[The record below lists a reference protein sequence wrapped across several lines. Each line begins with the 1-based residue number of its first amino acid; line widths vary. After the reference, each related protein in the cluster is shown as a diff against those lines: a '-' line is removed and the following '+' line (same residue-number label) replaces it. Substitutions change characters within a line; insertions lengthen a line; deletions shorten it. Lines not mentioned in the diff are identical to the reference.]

1 MPVAE
6 YQPQTLP
13 ELPYAA
19 ASGDVRAIYDALAA
33 ALGVRLVNLV
43 YRHLATVP
51 GCLEWAWAT
60 VGADF
65 LAGRFADRSMP
76 MAAIVSGGRADPGAP
91 ISLAACG
98 LSAAEAEAAI
108 HTVDAYNRANPMN
121 ALSLRVVARALAA
134 GRAAGPFRRPDIRR
148 PESDASA
155 LVELL
160 PIAPLDGLP
169 GATVEHLLLLARQ
182 AAGPETRIVPSLFRH
197 FTPWPMLL
205 AAISDRLAPL
215 ARADVLGP
223 LAARVSD
230 EASRIG
236 DAMFDA
242 LPPSGPGAVLPPAEA
257 RAALAET
264 VAAFPPAI
272 CRMIVVG
279 AMLRS
284 ILRP

>member
-1 MPVAE
+1 MAE
-6 YQPQTLP
+6 NQPQSLP
-13 ELPYAA
+13 ELPYDG
-19 ASGDVRAIYDALAA
+19 ASGEVRAIYDALAA

-65 LAGRFADRSMP
+65 LAGRFAVRSAP
-76 MAAIVSGGRADPGAP
+76 MAAIVARGGVGLGEP
-91 ISLAACG
+91 ISLTACG
-98 LSAAEAEAAI
+98 LSAAEADAAVR
-108 HTVDAYNRANPMN
+108 TVDAYNRANPMN

-134 GRAAGPFRRPDIRR
+134 NRPAGHFSLP
-148 PESDASA
+148 ASNATA

-160 PIAPLDGLP
+160 PIVPLDGLP
-169 GATVEHLLLLARQ
+169 GATSERLLLLARQ

-197 FTPWPMLL
+197 FTPWPGLL
-205 AAISDRLAPL
+205 AEISDRLAPL
-215 ARADVLGP
+215 AAADAFGRI
-223 LAARVSD
+223 AANVSE
-230 EASRIG
+230 EAARIG

-242 LPPSGPGAVLPPAEA
+242 LPQPGPDAVLPPADA

-264 VAAFPPAI
+264 VAAFPTAI

-279 AMLRS
+279 TMLRA